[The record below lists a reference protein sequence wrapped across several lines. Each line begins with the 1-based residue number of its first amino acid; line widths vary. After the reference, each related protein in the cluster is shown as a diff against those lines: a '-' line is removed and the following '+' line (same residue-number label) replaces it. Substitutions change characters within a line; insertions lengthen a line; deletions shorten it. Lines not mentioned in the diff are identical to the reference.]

1 MGIYAVSSIN
11 WQTAQAR
18 IRDIVSAF
26 KNKSISC
33 LHNAAHVAVKVETS
47 SSMGLVLDE
56 DIHLKSC
63 VESIELL
70 EL

>member
-1 MGIYAVSSIN
+1 MQCLLHIL
-11 WQTAQAR
+11 WQQAR
-18 IRDIVSAF
+18 IWDISAF

-63 VESIELL
+63 VESIELR